1 MLHSQIPLIN
11 DTIKRTG
18 KAVVAIGCSFV
29 QGQGAIEDILYENYK
44 WEYRGMGYPIKID
57 VSTREKL
64 DILKQYP
71 NLLRPHP
78 DEKIDFTLMEYKNAF
93 VNVLCEKYFE
103 GEYAPINLGIRG
115 CGNRASI
122 KELYFRPEIDWDGI
136 KDLIV
141 IYMPSGIE
149 RFDFVN
155 DLWPEHF
162 HWKAMW
168 PNAVDNPTNGRE
180 HLWNGYNKSL
190 YSEKFGVLEQLAH
203 VQELMTWCKLRNA
216 RLIVTPGF
224 DRRYNKEYFE
234 HELSLSIERDMDGNI
249 REITQPGFFTYDNSK
264 GHKLLAK
271 LWPWENTFKPEG
283 YQTLADL
290 AMSKEPSLENTND
303 FFFQFLGNRTPNGW
317 MTPCAHPGVKAHD
330 LYAKLLY
337 NHITTL

>member
-11 DTIKRTG
+11 DTIKKTG

-29 QGQGAIEDILYENYK
+29 QGQGAIDDDLYENYK
-44 WEYRGMGYPIKID
+44 WQYLGMGHPLKID
-57 VSTREKL
+57 ITTFEKL
-64 DILKQYP
+64 TILKAHQD
-71 NLLRPHP
+71 LLKP
-78 DEKIDFTLMEYKNAF
+78 DPDHKIDFTGMEYKNAF
-93 VNVLCEKYFE
+93 VNVLCKKYFD

-136 KDLIV
+136 KELIV
-141 IYMPSGIE
+141 VYMPSGIE

-168 PNAVDNPTNGRE
+168 PNAVENPSNGRE
-180 HLWNGYNKSL
+180 HLWEGYNKSL
-190 YSEKFGVLEQLAH
+190 YSEKFGVIEQLAH

-216 RLIVTPGF
+216 KLIVTPGF

-234 HELSLSIERDMDGNI
+234 NELSLSIERNFDGNI
-249 REITQPGFFTYDNSK
+249 KEIRRPGLFTFDNSK
-264 GHKLLAK
+264 DHKLLAN
-271 LWPWENTFKPEG
+271 LWPWQQTFEPEG
-283 YQTLADL
+283 YKTLADL
-290 AMSKEPSLENTND
+290 AMSKEPSLEDTKD
-303 FFFQFLGNRTPNGW
+303 YFFQFLGNRTPQGW
-317 MTPCAHPGVKAHD
+317 MTSCAHPGAKAHD

-337 NHITTL
+337 NHIKTL